1 MRPRLAT
8 ALGTTLR
15 SYSDLSSLELE
26 EMDLS
31 AVRIQEVHSVLHGM
45 QKILECPICLELIK
59 EPVSTKCDHI
69 FCKFCMLKLLDQ
81 KKGPSKCP
89 LCKNEITKRSL
100 QGSPRFSQLV
110 EELLRIT
117 DAFELDTGMQFA
129 NGFSFSKK
137 KNNSSEDLNEE
148 VSIIQSVGYRNR
160 VKRLQQIESG
170 NASLKDSLS
179 VQLSNLG
186 IVRSMKK
193 NRQTQPQNKS
203 VYIELESDS
212 SEETVNKPIGC
223 SVRDQ
228 ELLQNAPRGA
238 GDEGKLHSTREAA
251 CELSGGIRN
260 IEHHQCSDKDLNPTE
275 NHATERHPE
284 QCQSISVPNVRVG
297 PCGTDA
303 HASSLQHET
312 SSLLL
317 TKDRMNAEKAEFCDK
332 SKQSGIAVSQQSRW
346 PESKETCNDR
356 QVPSTGEKVDPNV
369 DSLCGRKKWN
379 HSKSLCP
386 ENSGATTD
394 VSWMMLNS
402 SIQKVNEWFSR
413 TGEMLTSDSASDRRH
428 ESNAEAA
435 VVLEVSNEVDG
446 CFNSSKKI
454 DLAAPGPHNA
464 LMYESGR
471 DFSKSVENNMNDK
484 IFGKT
489 YQRKGSRPHLNHVT
503 EIIGTLT
510 TEPQITQEQPFT
522 NKLKRKRSTCLH
534 PEDFIRKADLT
545 VVQRTPE
552 DINQGT
558 GQVEPNGQAVSITSN
573 FQENKTTGNNL
584 QKEKNTHPIESLRK
598 EPAFTAK
605 ARSVSN
611 SISDLEVELNIHSSK
626 APKKNRLRR
635 KPSTRCALPLE
646 PISRNPSPPARA
658 ELHIDS
664 CGSSEET
671 KKNNSNQT
679 PARRIRAPQLIEDTE
694 PADDAKK
701 NEPNEHVRKRSASDA
716 FPEEKLMNKAG
727 LLTSCSSPRKPQG
740 PVNPSPQRKG
750 IEQLETCQ
758 MPDNT
763 KELGDLVLGEEPSGK
778 PTDRSEESTS
788 VSLVPDTDC
797 DTQNSVSVL
806 EATTVRYARTGSVQ
820 CMTQFVA
827 SENPKELVNGSN
839 NAGSGTECFK
849 HPLRQELNHS
859 QETREMEDSELDTQC
874 LQNTFQVS
882 KRQSFALFSKPRS
895 PQKDG
900 AHSVPSKESSP
911 KVTPKGKQKECHG
924 QEESEISHVR
934 AVMATV
940 DLPVPCQ
947 EGKPGVNRMC
957 AGVSRLCL
965 SSHYRSGE
973 NGLSTTGKSGI
984 SQNSHFKQSVSPIRS
999 SIKTDSRKPLTE
1011 GRFEKHK
1018 SSTEKAMENETLIQ
1032 STVHTISQDN
1042 RGNACQEASLGSIN
1056 EVCSTGE
1063 NFRGQLGRNRGP
1075 KGNTMLPLDSTQ
1087 PGVCKQSVP
1096 VSDKY
1101 LEIRKQEDE
1110 AVGIDFSPS
1119 LFSDHLEQPM
1129 RSGKIFQ
1136 ICSETPDDL
1145 LDDVEIRENTSFGEG
1160 NIMERSAVFNGSVLR
1175 RESSRSPSPVT
1186 HALMSQSLRRG
1197 ARKLESSEESDSAED
1212 EDLPCFQHLLSRISN
1227 TPELPRCSSVV
1238 TQPMSEKADGARA
1251 PWKGSISDCS
1261 NEVILIEASQEHPF
1275 SEDPKCSGSMF
1286 SSQHSAAPGSPA
1298 NAESQDPSFNPPSKQ
1313 RSHQSENEEAFLSDK
1328 ELISD
1333 NEEMAACQ
1341 EEDNDQEE
1349 DSIIPD
1355 SASGYESETNLSED
1369 CSQSDI
1375 LTTQQRAAMKDNLI
1389 KLQQEMAHLEAV
1401 LEQHGNQPSGHSPSL
1416 LADPCAQEDPEQK
1429 IPGTAIL
1436 TSKNINENPVSQNP
1450 KSSCDDKFQPQSPDG
1465 PTSGDSESGMH
1476 RPSFTSPLAHS
1487 RCSAHGRSRGLQNRN
1502 SPSQEE
1508 LLQPV
1513 ESEKS
1518 CEPHN
1523 LTGQSCLPRQDLEG
1537 TPYLESGI
1545 SLFSSRDPE
1554 SESPKEPAHICTT
1567 PASTSALKIFQG
1579 QVAKSFGSP
1588 AAAGA
1593 DTTVVG
1599 TVSKIQPELTTST
1612 ERADREIAMVV
1623 SGLTPKEVMIVQ
1635 KFAEKYHLTLTDA
1648 ITEETT
1654 HVIIKTDAEFVCE
1667 RTLKY
1672 FLGIAGGKWIVSYL
1686 WVIQSIQ
1693 KRKLLNVHEFE
1704 VKGDVVT
1711 GRNHQG
1717 PRRSR
1722 ESQEKLFKSLQVYC
1736 CEPFTNMPKDELERM
1751 LQLCGASVVKKLPSL
1766 THDTTQ
1772 DAHPIV
1778 IVQPSAWTEDSDC
1791 PDIGQLC
1798 KARLVMWDWV
1808 LDSISVYQCR
1818 NLDAYMVQNITCGHD
1833 SSEPQNS
1840 SD

>member
-947 EGKPGVNRMC
+947 E
-957 AGVSRLCL
+957 
-965 SSHYRSGE
+965 
-973 NGLSTTGKSGI
+973 
-984 SQNSHFKQSVSPIRS
+984 
-999 SIKTDSRKPLTE
+999 
-1011 GRFEKHK
+1011 
-1018 SSTEKAMENETLIQ
+1018 
-1032 STVHTISQDN
+1032 
-1042 RGNACQEASLGSIN
+1042 
-1056 EVCSTGE
+1056 
-1063 NFRGQLGRNRGP
+1063 
-1075 KGNTMLPLDSTQ
+1075 
-1087 PGVCKQSVP
+1087 
-1096 VSDKY
+1096 
-1101 LEIRKQEDE
+1101 
-1110 AVGIDFSPS
+1110 
-1119 LFSDHLEQPM
+1119 DHLEQPM

-1355 SASGYESETNLSED
+1355 SAASGYESETNLSED